1 MMQIIGQSNYFA
13 SILTFTFQR

>member
-1 MMQIIGQSNYFA
+1 MQIIGQSNYFA